1 MEEQK
6 KTRAAERDGGGQ
18 DRATVRSVERAFDL
32 LGCFSAEQKTITL
45 TEAARAVDLPL
56 STVSRLLGTLEAS
69 KFVRRLADGRYMPGG
84 RLLRI
89 GVVALHG
96 VELYDVSE
104 EYLERLASLT
114 GESANLAIPANDG
127 QVLYLRQVASRHSV
141 RHDNWIG
148 RSVPVEGTAI
158 GDAITG
164 RVNAEGFSLK
174 HTTIEPDVTAV
185 AAPVFG
191 ADGQIIAALS
201 VTSPSYRI
209 DEAFIS
215 RVGELL
221 VREARDLSSHLG
233 APIATRRQ
241 TPETQKKGQT

>member
-1 MEEQK
+1 MDEQK
-6 KTRAAERDGGGQ
+6 KNQTAERDGGGQ

-32 LGCFSAEQKTITL
+32 LGCFSAEHKTVTL

-56 STVSRLLGTLEAS
+56 STVSRLFGTLEAS
-69 KFVRRLADGRYMPGG
+69 QFVRRLADGRYMPGG

-114 GESANLAIPANDG
+114 GESANLAIPTSDG

-164 RVNAEGFSLK
+164 KVNAEGFSLK
-174 HTTIEPDVTAV
+174 LTTLEPDVTAV
-185 AAPVFG
+185 AAPVYG

-201 VTSPSYRI
+201 VTSPSYRV
-209 DEAFIS
+209 DETFIS
-215 RVGELL
+215 RAGEWL

-233 APIATRRQ
+233 APAAKTNI
-241 TPETQKKGQT
+241 

>member
-1 MEEQK
+1 MDDQK
-6 KTRAAERDGGGQ
+6 KGQVGERDGAGQ
-18 DRATVRSVERAFDL
+18 DRATVRSVERAFDI
-32 LGCFSAEQKTITL
+32 LGCFSAEHKTITL
-45 TEAARAVDLPL
+45 TEAARAVGLPL

-69 KFVRRLADGRYMPGG
+69 QFVRRLADGRYMPGG

-114 GESANLAIPANDG
+114 GESANLAIPANEG

-148 RSVPVEGTAI
+148 RSVPLEGTAI
-158 GDAITG
+158 GDAVSG
-164 RVNAEGFSLK
+164 RVNAEGFSIK
-174 HTTIEPDVTAV
+174 HATLEPDVTAV
-185 AAPVFG
+185 AAPVYG

-201 VTSPSYRI
+201 ITSPSYRV
-209 DEAFIS
+209 DDTFIA
-215 RVGELL
+215 RAGEWL
-221 VREARDLSSHLG
+221 VKEARDLSSHLG
-233 APIATRRQ
+233 APA
-241 TPETQKKGQT
+241 QKTHI

>member
-1 MEEQK
+1 MDDEK
-6 KTRAAERDGGGQ
+6 KTETTKRDGGSQ

-69 KFVRRLADGRYMPGG
+69 RFIRRLADGRYMPGG

-96 VELYDVSE
+96 VELYDVAE
-104 EYLERLASLT
+104 EYLERLASVT
-114 GESANLAIPANDG
+114 GESANLAIPTNDG

-148 RSVPVEGTAI
+148 RSVPLDGTAI
-158 GDAITG
+158 GDAIAG
-164 RVNAEGFSLK
+164 RVNADGFSLR
-174 HTTIEPDVTAV
+174 TTTLEPDVTAV
-185 AAPVFG
+185 AVPVYG
-191 ADGQIIAALS
+191 ADAQIIAALS
-201 VTSPSYRI
+201 VTSPSYRV
-209 DEAFIS
+209 DETFIA
-215 RVGELL
+215 RTGDRL
-221 VREARDLSSHLG
+221 VAEAQDLSSHLG
-233 APIATRRQ
+233 APAWAGKNPSETRQRGL
-241 TPETQKKGQT
+241 K